1 MIKWRGNTACRPCV
15 GLAAG
20 SPEEGYAM
28 VVIARALLFAACCA
42 FAVAACTNPN
52 ADASNK
58 QSNRAVTNAFD
69 TGNGGGGGGSGG
81 Y

>member
-1 MIKWRGNTACRPCV
+1 
-15 GLAAG
+15 
-20 SPEEGYAM
+20 M

-42 FAVAACTNPN
+42 FAVAACTTPN
-52 ADASNK
+52 ADALNT
-58 QSNRAVTNAFD
+58 QSNRAATSMFN

>member
-1 MIKWRGNTACRPCV
+1 
-15 GLAAG
+15 
-20 SPEEGYAM
+20 M

-58 QSNRAVTNAFD
+58 QSNRDVTNAFD

>member
-1 MIKWRGNTACRPCV
+1 
-15 GLAAG
+15 
-20 SPEEGYAM
+20 M
-28 VVIARALLFAACCA
+28 VVIARALLFAACCG

-52 ADASNK
+52 ADASNT
-58 QSNRAVTNAFD
+58 QSNRAATSTFN